1 MVFRISKGNVITHE
15 KEIEAGDLIIP
26 NEDEME
32 KEIIDPKNVFFKFTL
47 FEFLLI

>member
-15 KEIEAGDLIIP
+15 KEIDSGDLLIP

-32 KEIIDPKNVFFKFTL
+32 KEIIDPKNV
-47 FEFLLI
+47 